1 MMVRKHKW
9 LDGVRSDDPVSDAA
23 RHALEQRLEL
33 VWHYVV
39 RAADRRPEPEDV
51 HQLRVAARRAA
62 AALDAYAEVIPPKR
76 FEWFQKR
83 LRKLRKAA
91 NDARDLDVMLV
102 RLRERSQDESSRLWK
117 PLMKRIKRLRDTAHE
132 PIVAIHE
139 QLHQRDWERRVEQ
152 LVDRVGW
159 RDESRRE
166 PSFAEAARLQLEQQ
180 AAPFFATAHS
190 DWQSIDDLHAFRIA
204 GKRLRYSI
212 ELFASLSPALRS
224 EIYPRMAQLQERLG
238 EINDHAA
245 AVVRYTQWLEAWSDE
260 AIAPAVQILLEE
272 ERAALG
278 TSRASFVAWW
288 TDEQASDLQQRF
300 QAALGTPSSQPV
312 T

>member
-23 RHALEQRLEL
+23 RHALEQRLDL

-51 HQLRVAARRAA
+51 HQLRVAARRAVA
-62 AALDAYAEVIPPKR
+62 AFDAYAELLPPRR
-76 FEWFQKR
+76 FEWFQKQ
-83 LRKLRKAA
+83 LRKIRKAA

-102 RLRERSQDESSRLWK
+102 RLGDRAESESPQVWK
-117 PLMKRIKRLRDTAHE
+117 PLIKRIKRLRDEAHE
-132 PIVAIHE
+132 PIVAIYK
-139 QLHQRDWERRVEQ
+139 QLHRRDWEHRVEQ

-159 RDESRRE
+159 RDESRPE
-166 PSFAEAARLQLEQQ
+166 PSFAEAARLQLEQL
-180 AAPFFATAHS
+180 AAPFFAAARS

-204 GKRLRYSI
+204 GKRLRYGI
-212 ELFASLSPALRS
+212 ELFASLSPMLRS
-224 EIYPRMAQLQERLG
+224 EVYPHMEQLQERLG

-245 AVVRYTQWLEAWSDE
+245 AVVCYTQWLEAWSDE
-260 AIAPAVQILLEE
+260 PLAPAVQMLQEE

-278 TSRASFVAWW
+278 VCRASFVAWW
-288 TDEQASDLQQRF
+288 TTAQADELQQQF
-300 QAALGTPSSQPV
+300 HAALGRASSQPV
-312 T
+312 A